1 MINGHLSIHSG
12 IKTVN
17 QRGSTRGV
25 CVCVPVAG
33 WRPVCP
39 ALQSVPGH
47 WLALLWFPG
56 SRPPGLLM
64 SIQQVKRVCWLL
76 I

>member
-25 CVCVPVAG
+25 CVCVCSCSRLETRLSCSPVGSWSLVGSALVS
-33 WRPVCP
+33 WISASRPVDEHP
-39 ALQSVPGH
+39 AG
-47 WLALLWFPG
+47 
-56 SRPPGLLM
+56 
-64 SIQQVKRVCWLL
+64 
-76 I
+76 

>member
-25 CVCVPVAG
+25 CVCSGSRLETRLSCSPVGSCSLVGSALVS
-33 WRPVCP
+33 WISASRPVDEHP
-39 ALQSVPGH
+39 AG
-47 WLALLWFPG
+47 
-56 SRPPGLLM
+56 
-64 SIQQVKRVCWLL
+64 
-76 I
+76 